1 MGTPDQTSLKETSSG
16 NTRKQ
21 LWDFLACEAGAVME
35 EGVLPL
41 AFVRGHRPK
50 EKLRGPVASFKI
62 LINLGGSYQT
72 LPRSMGMKKTNPAQH
87 FDRGREV
94 SQPQVRK
101 AGRALQIIAQDRDST
116 PDSQMVRKKEK
127 EKTSLSGKEN
137 AIFDQSSSS
146 QAARVLQLDEA
157 VNLDMPL
164 DQPQEPETLVR
175 TSSAK
180 NQRGGNNTEENL
192 QMSLG
197 QQQLVT
203 QSKQDFSSI
212 STIFVLL
219 LLRLSAFNLVF
230 FLSTL
235 LRMVFKENQKSERQK
250 PPDKQK
256 TQRKK
261 LVLLDLNQE
270 NFASNFTSPFAAGAR
285 TQITTDRNP
294 MTSSTQPRM
303 HLREDEKKGSQN
315 FEGEQKQS
323 QSEEKAALVG
333 SVESLKCLESLKSVE
348 SLESLKSLESV
359 ESVESLD
366 SLESLESVESED
378 LETRIWPGEELSCK
392 AAPGMGRGMNGKTNL
407 YVRENLIQIVAE

>member
-1 MGTPDQTSLKETSSG
+1 MGTPGQTSHKETSSG

-21 LWDFLACEAGAVME
+21 LWDFQASEAGAVME

-62 LINLGGSYQT
+62 LTHLGGSYQT
-72 LPRSMGMKKTNPAQH
+72 LPGSMGMKMTNPAQH

-94 SQPQVRK
+94 YQPQVRK
-101 AGRALQIIAQDRDST
+101 AGKALEIVPKDRDST

-127 EKTSLSGKEN
+127 EKTSLSGKEG
-137 AIFDQSSSS
+137 AIFDQS
-146 QAARVLQLDEA
+146 ARAVHLDEV
-157 VNLDMPL
+157 VNPDMLL
-164 DQPQEPETLVR
+164 DQPQEVQTLVK

-180 NQRGGNNTEENL
+180 NHRGGNNREENP

-219 LLRLSAFNLVF
+219 LLRLAAFNLVF

-235 LRMVFKENQKSERQK
+235 RRMVFKENQKSERQK
-250 PPDKQK
+250 TPDKQK

-261 LVLLDLNQE
+261 LVLPDLNQE
-270 NFASNFTSPFAAGAR
+270 NFASNFTLPFAAGAR
-285 TQITTDRNP
+285 TQITADLDP

-303 HLREDEKKGSQN
+303 RLRENTKKGSQN
-315 FEGEQKQS
+315 FEGEQKRS
-323 QSEEKAALVG
+323 QPEEKTALA
-333 SVESLKCLESLKSVE
+333 E
-348 SLESLKSLESV
+348 SLESLKSLESM
-359 ESVESLD
+359 ESV
-366 SLESLESVESED
+366 D
-378 LETRIWPGEELSCK
+378 LETRIWPGEQLGCK
-392 AAPGMGRGMNGKTNL
+392 AAGMERGMDGKTTL

>member
-1 MGTPDQTSLKETSSG
+1 MGTPGLTSYKETSTG

-21 LWDFLACEAGAVME
+21 RWDFQASEAVTVME

-50 EKLRGPVASFKI
+50 EKLRGSAATFKI
-62 LINLGGSYQT
+62 LIHLGGSYQT
-72 LPRSMGMKKTNPAQH
+72 LPGSMGKMKTNPAQY

-101 AGRALQIIAQDRDST
+101 AGRALEIVPKDRDST

-127 EKTSLSGKEN
+127 EKTSLSGKEG
-137 AIFDQSSSS
+137 AIFDQS
-146 QAARVLQLDEA
+146 ARAVHLDEV
-157 VNLDMPL
+157 VNPDMLL
-164 DQPQEPETLVR
+164 DQPQEVQTLVK

-180 NQRGGNNTEENL
+180 NHRGGNNREENP

-219 LLRLSAFNLVF
+219 LLRLAAFNLVF

-235 LRMVFKENQKSERQK
+235 RRMVFKENQKSERQK
-250 PPDKQK
+250 TPDKQK
-256 TQRKK
+256 PQRKK
-261 LVLLDLNQE
+261 LVLPDLNQE
-270 NFASNFTSPFAAGAR
+270 NFASNFTFPFAAGAR
-285 TQITTDRNP
+285 TQITTDLDP
-294 MTSSTQPRM
+294 LKLSSQPRI

-315 FEGEQKQS
+315 FEGEQKQN
-323 QSEEKAALVG
+323 QSEEMTALA
-333 SVESLKCLESLKSVE
+333 KSVE
-348 SLESLKSLESV
+348 SLESMESMESV
-359 ESVESLD
+359 
-366 SLESLESVESED
+366 D

-392 AAPGMGRGMNGKTNL
+392 AAPGMERGMDGKTNL
-407 YVRENLIQIVAE
+407 YVRKNLIQVSRYFFIMDFDSCP

>member
-21 LWDFLACEAGAVME
+21 LWDFLASEAGAVME

-50 EKLRGPVASFKI
+50 EKLRGTVASFKI
-62 LINLGGSYQT
+62 LVNLGGSYQT

-101 AGRALQIIAQDRDST
+101 AGRALEIIAQDSDST

-127 EKTSLSGKEN
+127 EKTSLSGKEG

-146 QAARVLQLDEA
+146 QAARVLHLDEA
-157 VNLDMPL
+157 VSLDMPL

-180 NQRGGNNTEENL
+180 NQRGGNNREENL

-219 LLRLSAFNLVF
+219 LLRLSAVNLVF

-261 LVLLDLNQE
+261 LVLPDLNQE
-270 NFASNFTSPFAAGAR
+270 NFASNFTLPFAAGVR
-285 TQITTDRNP
+285 TQITTDLDL
-294 MTSSTQPRM
+294 MTSSPQPRM
-303 HLREDEKKGSQN
+303 HLRENEKKGSQN

-323 QSEEKAALVG
+323 LSEEKAALVE

-348 SLESLKSLESV
+348 SLESV

-366 SLESLESVESED
+366 SLESLESVESVD

>member
-1 MGTPDQTSLKETSSG
+1 MGTPGQTFHKETSSG

-21 LWDFLACEAGAVME
+21 LWDFLASEAGAVME

-62 LINLGGSYQT
+62 LTHLGGSYQT
-72 LPRSMGMKKTNPAQH
+72 LPGSLGVKKTNLSQH

-101 AGRALQIIAQDRDST
+101 AGRALQTIAQGRDST
-116 PDSQMVRKKEK
+116 PDSEVERDKREK
-127 EKTSLSGKEN
+127 EKNSLSGKEV
-137 AIFDQSSSS
+137 AIHDQSSSS
-146 QAARVLQLDEA
+146 QAAKVLHLDEA

-164 DQPQEPETLVR
+164 DQPQEVQTLIK

-180 NQRGGNNTEENL
+180 NQRGGNNREKNP

-203 QSKQDFSSI
+203 QSRQDFASI
-212 STIFVLL
+212 STIFLL
-219 LLRLSAFNLVF
+219 LLRLCASDLVY

-235 LRMVFKENQKSERQK
+235 PRMGFKENQKSGS
-250 PPDKQK
+250 
-256 TQRKK
+256 QRTSGKREPQQKK
-261 LVLLDLNQE
+261 LVLSDMKE
-270 NFASNFTSPFAAGAR
+270 KNFAPNVTFPFAAGAR
-285 TQITTDRNP
+285 SHITTDLDP

-303 HLREDEKKGSQN
+303 HLRENEKKGGQN
-315 FEGEQKQS
+315 FEGEQNRR
-323 QSEEKAALVG
+323 QSEEKTALADFV
-333 SVESLKCLESLKSVE
+333 
-348 SLESLKSLESV
+348 
-359 ESVESLD
+359 
-366 SLESLESVESED
+366 D
-378 LETRIWPGEELSCK
+378 LETRILPGEGFSCK
-392 AAPGMGRGMNGKTNL
+392 AAGMERGVDGKINL

>member
-1 MGTPDQTSLKETSSG
+1 M
-16 NTRKQ
+16 
-21 LWDFLACEAGAVME
+21 
-35 EGVLPL
+35 
-41 AFVRGHRPK
+41 
-50 EKLRGPVASFKI
+50 I
-62 LINLGGSYQT
+62 LEHLGGSYQT
-72 LPRSMGMKKTNPAQH
+72 LPGSMGMKKTNLAQY

-94 SQPQVRK
+94 FRPQVRK
-101 AGRALQIIAQDRDST
+101 AGRALAIIAQGRDST
-116 PDSQMVRKKEK
+116 PDSEVERDKREK
-127 EKTSLSGKEN
+127 EKNSLSGKEVV
-137 AIFDQSSSS
+137 ILDQSSSN
-146 QAARVLQLDEA
+146 QAARVLHLDEA
-157 VNLDMPL
+157 ANLDMLL
-164 DQPQEPETLVR
+164 DQPQEVQTLVK

-256 TQRKK
+256 TQRKI
-261 LVLLDLNQE
+261 LVLPDLNQE
-270 NFASNFTSPFAAGAR
+270 NFASNFTLPFAAGAR
-285 TQITTDRNP
+285 TQITADLDP

-303 HLREDEKKGSQN
+303 RLRENTKKGSQN
-315 FEGEQKQS
+315 FEGEQKRS
-323 QSEEKAALVG
+323 QPEEKTALA
-333 SVESLKCLESLKSVE
+333 E
-348 SLESLKSLESV
+348 SLESLKSLESM
-359 ESVESLD
+359 ESV
-366 SLESLESVESED
+366 D
-378 LETRIWPGEELSCK
+378 LETRIWPGEQLGCK
-392 AAPGMGRGMNGKTNL
+392 AAGMERGMDGKTNL